1 MAETEQ
7 KKQNERIGNLVS
19 KVMRL
24 SNEDQMY
31 VLGTVDGLTMKK
43 VIKANKYKEKKHET
57 QT

>member
-1 MAETEQ
+1 MTEAEQ

-31 VLGTVDGLTMKK
+31 VLGTIDGLVMKN
-43 VIKANKYKEKKHET
+43 VIEANKRKEGKGA
-57 QT
+57 

>member
-31 VLGTVDGLTMKK
+31 VLGTVDGLAMKK
-43 VIKANKYKEKKHET
+43 VIKANKYKEKKA
-57 QT
+57 